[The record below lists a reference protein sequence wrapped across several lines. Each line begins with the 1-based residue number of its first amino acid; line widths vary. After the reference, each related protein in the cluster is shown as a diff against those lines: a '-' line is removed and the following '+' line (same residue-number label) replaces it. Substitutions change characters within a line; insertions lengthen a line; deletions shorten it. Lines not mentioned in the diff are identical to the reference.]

1 MASSAQQQDRGSS
14 SSLRRALR
22 LLDSFTP
29 ERPELTIRE
38 LSQLSGTP
46 RTTTHRLAQDLLE
59 WGALERGSR
68 GLRLGV
74 KLFELGTLAPSQLT
88 LNEAA
93 TGFLHTLNEVTKL
106 TTNLAIR
113 EGSEIVY
120 LVKIGTAALHV
131 PHSRLGGR
139 GHLHATGLGKALLAF
154 APSDVV
160 DEVLSGPLAAVTPH
174 TITDPSRLRAELAG
188 VRRERRAYDLE
199 ESRVGLFC
207 VAAPILDK
215 NGVALAA
222 VSVTGATAFS
232 QAERFAPVVMAT
244 AQSIS
249 RRLSTRPLQASRR

>member
-1 MASSAQQQDRGSS
+1 MAGSAQDQDRGS

-22 LLDSFTP
+22 LLDSFSP

-38 LSQLSGTP
+38 LAQLSGTP

-74 KLFELGTLAPSQLT
+74 KLFELGTLAPSQIT

-120 LVKIGTAALHV
+120 VVKIGTDSLHV

-139 GHLHATGLGKALLAF
+139 GYLHATALGKAILAF
-154 APSDVV
+154 TPSDVV
-160 DEVLSGPLAAVTPH
+160 DEVLPDPLPIVTPR
-174 TITDPSRLRAELAG
+174 TITDPGLLRTELAS

-199 ESRVGLFC
+199 ESRLGLFC

-215 NGVALAA
+215 NNAALAA

-249 RRLSTRPLQASRR
+249 RRLSTRPQQTSR